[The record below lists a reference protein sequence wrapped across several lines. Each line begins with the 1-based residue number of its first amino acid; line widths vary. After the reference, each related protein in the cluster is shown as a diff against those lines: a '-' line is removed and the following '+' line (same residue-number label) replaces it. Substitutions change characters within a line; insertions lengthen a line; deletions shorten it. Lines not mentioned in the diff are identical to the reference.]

1 MTNRKYGDEERLG
14 LTLTQERPSY
24 CPSPNGCDTLMV
36 YEQDTRPRLCV
47 GKLKR
52 PVVTHTGAFDTHR
65 VCFPGSTCYDEERHG
80 DSGHHIISAVVVNLQ
95 DMSFFHGLFARLEA
109 DMQNE

>member
-1 MTNRKYGDEERLG
+1 MKKYGDEECQG
-14 LTLTQERPSY
+14 LTLTLERPSY
-24 CPSPNGCDTLMV
+24 CPLPDGCDVLMA

-47 GKLKR
+47 GKLKQTVET
-52 PVVTHTGAFDTHR
+52 PSGQLDTHR

-80 DSGHHIISAVVVNLQ
+80 DSGHQVTSAIVVNLQ

-109 DMQNE
+109 DMTTD